1 MFKWLGG
8 AFSSIGSWLG
18 EGVASLFSWLFSGL
32 ISVLTKV
39 IRAGEGLWDVLTA
52 ILDFF
57 LSAIDA
63 IVGLIP
69 AVFPFVPEG
78 VSAVIVAGLF
88 AVLIAGIIKWKKG

>member
-1 MFKWLGG
+1 MFKWLGD
-8 AFSSIGSWLG
+8 ALSSIGSSVG
-18 EGVASLFSWLFSGL
+18 EGVASLLSWLFSGL

-39 IRAGEGLWDVLTA
+39 VRAGEGLWDLLGA

-57 LSAIDA
+57 MSVIDA
-63 IVGLIP
+63 ITGLIP
-69 AVFPFVPEG
+69 AFFPFVPEE